1 MHLDRIGARG
11 GAPVLAVLAAGTL
24 TLSACGS
31 SGSSQAWTTLAVK
44 TTCQDVSGVLAD
56 GPDPGAD
63 PVGYAEAQIVP
74 LRQIHTGD
82 KSLQSAVDA
91 LASAYQQ
98 FFRSDGASAA
108 KQAVSRASHSV
119 NHICPGA
126 TS

>member
-11 GAPVLAVLAAGTL
+11 GALGLAVLAGTL

-44 TTCQDVSGVLAD
+44 TTCQNVSGVLAD

-63 PVGYAEAQIVP
+63 PVGYAEAQIEP

-82 KSLQSAVDA
+82 KSLQAAVDD
-91 LASAYQQ
+91 LASAYQK
-98 FFRSDGASAA
+98 FFSSNGASAA
-108 KQAVSRASHSV
+108 KQAVSKASHSV

-126 TS
+126 AS